1 MQHNLITFMRKEIHT
16 THTVHLTVR
25 NIVLNKT
32 KTKQQWL
39 IDKGVYQ
46 TTCAIQHPI
55 YYKCPLAS

>member
-1 MQHNLITFMRKEIHT
+1 MRYEIHT
-16 THTVHLTVR
+16 THTAHLTVR

-32 KTKQQWL
+32 KTKQKWL

-46 TTCAIQHPI
+46 TTCVIQHPI